1 MLSRLGEAERRAS
14 EAEKSRD
21 AMVANAAGEGSGD
34 KSLEGQGKAFME
46 VQKRMSEEMG
56 SFPLPASRKAP
67 TFRVQG
73 LRFGGL
79 NLELR
84 VEG

>member
-21 AMVANAAGEGSGD
+21 AMGANAAGEGSGD

-56 SFPLPASRKAP
+56 SLPLTPSRKAP
-67 TFRVQG
+67 KGF
-73 LRFGGL
+73 FSA
-79 NLELR
+79 LEC
-84 VEG
+84 